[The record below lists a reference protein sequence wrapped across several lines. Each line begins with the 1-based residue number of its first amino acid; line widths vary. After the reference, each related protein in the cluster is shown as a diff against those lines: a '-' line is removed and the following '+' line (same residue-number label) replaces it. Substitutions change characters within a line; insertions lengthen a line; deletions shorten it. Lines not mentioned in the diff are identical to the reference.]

1 MHEGLAGSPND
12 RCGRVRRGIA
22 ERSASGRSAPPRS
35 GRAATLAVG
44 VLLAAWAGCRGGAT
58 ADSASEGRPRV
69 AYVTNGIASFWVIA
83 DKGARAA
90 ARDFDADVEVVMP
103 PKGAPDQKRM
113 VEDLLAG
120 GIDGVA
126 ISPIDPDN
134 QQDLLDDI
142 VRRTHL
148 ITQDSDAPNSDRL
161 CYVGMDNY
169 TAGRMCGE
177 LVKEALPEGG
187 SVMMFVGR
195 LGQLNARQRRQGVID
210 ELLDRDHDPSRFD
223 APGTVPKGDKY
234 AILDTRTDQFDFAK
248 AKSLAQDALARYPDL
263 GCMVGLF
270 AYNPP
275 KCLEAVRD
283 AGKTGQTK
291 IVAFDEEE
299 ETLLG
304 IAEGSIYGTVVQN
317 PYRYGYESVRILAGL
332 ARDDRT
338 VLPENGFL
346 DIPARKITQE
356 NVQEFHAE
364 LNALIE

>member
-1 MHEGLAGSPND
+1 MHQGLAGSPHGH
-12 RCGRVRRGIA
+12 RAGWT
-22 ERSASGRSAPPRS
+22 ASLA
-35 GRAATLAVG
+35 AVG
-44 VLLAAWAGCRGGAT
+44 VVVATLVGCGESPDTAGE
-58 ADSASEGRPRV
+58 DRPRV

-83 DKGARAA
+83 DKGARDA
-90 ARDFDADVEVVMP
+90 ARDFEVDVEVVMP
-103 PKGAPDQKRM
+103 PDGASDQKRM
-113 VEDLLAG
+113 VQDLLAG

-134 QQDLLDDI
+134 QQDLLDEI
-142 VRRTHL
+142 ARHTHL
-148 ITQDSDAPNSDRL
+148 ITQDSDAPQSDRI

-169 TAGRMCGE
+169 TAGRMCGQ

-195 LGQLNARQRRQGVID
+195 LGQLNARQRRQGIID
-210 ELLDRDHDPSRFD
+210 ELLGRDHDPSRFD
-223 APGTVPKGDKY
+223 APGTVPQGDKY
-234 AILDTRTDQFDFAK
+234 VILDTRTDQFDFAK

-263 GCMVGLF
+263 ACMVGLF

-275 KCLEAVRD
+275 KCLEAVRE
-283 AGKTGQTK
+283 AGKIGQTQ

-299 ETLLG
+299 ETLQG

-332 ARDDRT
+332 ARGDRS

-356 NVQEFHAE
+356 NVEEFHAE
-364 LNALIE
+364 LNALIH